1 MSKRFVNLWS
11 FFSKEAQ
18 KLRDEEASV
27 FSKEEQETRE
37 PREPSVGGCEFLC
50 LVSFGMVS
58 FLLSF
63 WIWDSLISG
72 PGVYCRCLGPCI
84 GHHWS

>member
-27 FSKEEQETRE
+27 FSKEEQEPREPRE
-37 PREPSVGGCEFLC
+37 PREPSVGGCEFLG

-63 WIWDSLISG
+63 WIG
-72 PGVYCRCLGPCI
+72 TP
-84 GHHWS
+84 

>member
-27 FSKEEQETRE
+27 FSKEEQERVRAE
-37 PREPSVGGCEFLC
+37 GAECWRL
-50 LVSFGMVS
+50 
-58 FLLSF
+58 
-63 WIWDSLISG
+63 
-72 PGVYCRCLGPCI
+72 
-84 GHHWS
+84 